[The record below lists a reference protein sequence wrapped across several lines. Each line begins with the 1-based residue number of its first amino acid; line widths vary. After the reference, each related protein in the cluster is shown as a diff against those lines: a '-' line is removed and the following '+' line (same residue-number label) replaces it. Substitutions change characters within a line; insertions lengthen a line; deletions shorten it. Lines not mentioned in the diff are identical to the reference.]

1 MTNESQMQDAAT
13 TVGATSIALTS
24 RANAPQPM
32 APTEK
37 PGKFT
42 GIDFKFTSEDAPEV
56 PEGTSDKE
64 HFMIVEAWKHSDFLC
79 RNYILSGFQ
88 DDLYNVYS
96 VIKTSKELW
105 GVLEQKYKIEDAEI
119 KKYFVAR
126 FLDFKMIDSKS
137 IVSQVQEL
145 QVIIHDLLAEEDNKV
160 AERRS
165 KGNSTI
171 NRAHIVEDDQNNS
184 MKRKKAE
191 QGSHQPKKKFKG
203 KCFNCGKIDHKSMD
217 CRAPKKGKKKDQAIM
232 IESNKEC
239 DDLCAMFSEC
249 SLVGNP
255 REWWMDSGATRY
267 VCANKELFSSFA
279 PAQVEEIIYMANSAM
294 AKELVDLPL
303 ENKPLGSKWIF
314 KRKMI
319 ADGTIDNYMARL
331 VVKGFKQK
339 EGLDYFDTYSPVIR
353 ITSIGMLIALA
364 AVYGLEIHQMD
375 VKIPFL
381 NGELEEEIYMK
392 QPGGFVV
399 PRKENKSKFGMND
412 LGVADVILGIRIHR
426 TPQGLT
432 LSQSH
437 YIENVLDKFK
447 YMEFG
452 IAKTPLDVSFALRK
466 NKGESDSQLEYA
478 RVLGCLLSTKVLQ
491 QKTKKMYVEESGC
504 FDADTHH
511 VQNDGVLAEDV
522 FAIQEQHTYHHNP
535 SQQDVAAA
543 AALEIEFQQQLNL
556 EMEECYNNTHNNNMQ
571 DQLIHDQQ
579 NNNNNNNSNQGLSCD
594 QSNWGEMNFPPYQN
608 QEDSNNINNHNNFQ
622 QQNFPIPMSDA
633 PYLTTP
639 DLLNMFPLPRCSQS
653 SLLPQKSPNL
663 LTSLEL
669 IGDIDGGASTS
680 NAVYDP
686 SLVLPLNLPPQPP
699 LLRELF
705 HSFPHGYGLRNL
717 RSNNNTSFFNGME
730 ERDQVNGALYQDNGE
745 GRPFDNGIFE
755 FSAGMNDIAKNR
767 DGIKETKHFATERQ
781 RRVHLN
787 DKYKAL
793 RSMVPNP
800 SKTDRASI
808 VKDAIDYIN
817 ELKRG
822 VNELKL
828 MVEKKRCS
836 KDRIKRQKKEDG
848 TSLEGL
854 DAKQMDEVEQSYNGN
869 SLRSSWLQRRSKNTE
884 VDVRIVDDEVTVKLV
899 QQKRINCLLFA
910 SKVLDELQLDLH
922 HVAGGLIGDYYSF
935 LFNSKISEG
944 STVYASAIAKK
955 LIEVVDIQY
964 AAIAPANSY

>member
-1 MTNESQMQDAAT
+1 
-13 TVGATSIALTS
+13 
-24 RANAPQPM
+24 
-32 APTEK
+32 
-37 PGKFT
+37 
-42 GIDFKFTSEDAPEV
+42 
-56 PEGTSDKE
+56 
-64 HFMIVEAWKHSDFLC
+64 
-79 RNYILSGFQ
+79 
-88 DDLYNVYS
+88 
-96 VIKTSKELW
+96 
-105 GVLEQKYKIEDAEI
+105 
-119 KKYFVAR
+119 
-126 FLDFKMIDSKS
+126 
-137 IVSQVQEL
+137 
-145 QVIIHDLLAEEDNKV
+145 
-160 AERRS
+160 
-165 KGNSTI
+165 
-171 NRAHIVEDDQNNS
+171 
-184 MKRKKAE
+184 
-191 QGSHQPKKKFKG
+191 
-203 KCFNCGKIDHKSMD
+203 
-217 CRAPKKGKKKDQAIM
+217 
-232 IESNKEC
+232 
-239 DDLCAMFSEC
+239 
-249 SLVGNP
+249 
-255 REWWMDSGATRY
+255 
-267 VCANKELFSSFA
+267 
-279 PAQVEEIIYMANSAM
+279 
-294 AKELVDLPL
+294 
-303 ENKPLGSKWIF
+303 
-314 KRKMI
+314 
-319 ADGTIDNYMARL
+319 
-331 VVKGFKQK
+331 
-339 EGLDYFDTYSPVIR
+339 
-353 ITSIGMLIALA
+353 
-364 AVYGLEIHQMD
+364 
-375 VKIPFL
+375 
-381 NGELEEEIYMK
+381 
-392 QPGGFVV
+392 
-399 PRKENKSKFGMND
+399 
-412 LGVADVILGIRIHR
+412 
-426 TPQGLT
+426 
-432 LSQSH
+432 
-437 YIENVLDKFK
+437 
-447 YMEFG
+447 
-452 IAKTPLDVSFALRK
+452 
-466 NKGESDSQLEYA
+466 
-478 RVLGCLLSTKVLQ
+478 
-491 QKTKKMYVEESGC
+491 MYVEESGC
-504 FDADTHH
+504 FDAATHH

-543 AALEIEFQQQLNL
+543 AAAALEIEFQQQLNL
-556 EMEECYNNTHNNNMQ
+556 EMEVCYNNTHNNNMQ

-755 FSAGMNDIAKNR
+755 FSTDMNDIAKNR

-800 SKTDRASI
+800 GKNDRASI

-848 TSLEGL
+848 TSLDGL

-944 STVYASAIAKK
+944 STVYASAIAMK